1 MIFEKKLTN
10 GTYGRPCQIACSY
23 SIQKAI
29 SFSFFLFFHSTT
41 SQIFNSEARIY
52 WNFSTSH
59 GVEVVNVKMSQIH
72 SSQQRQQQLKYVE
85 QKTDILGDVFVS
97 QMQINQQQLGQISF
111 QIMLLSAF
119 NFLLSQQVFCISP
132 ERCYFFRRPGY
143 FRQISRSHKMK
154 TSLLQLEFRH
164 AGALS

>member
-1 MIFEKKLTN
+1 MTIMDVPARQHVAIAFRKLFL
-10 GTYGRPCQIACSY
+10 SL
-23 SIQKAI
+23 
-29 SFSFFLFFHSTT
+29 FLFSFHSTT
-41 SQIFNSEARIY
+41 SQIFNTEARIY
-52 WNFSTSH
+52 WNFSTST

-72 SSQQRQQQLKYVE
+72 SSGSSSLKYVE
-85 QKTDILGDVFVS
+85 QKTDIIGDVFVS
-97 QMQINQQQLGQISF
+97 QMQINQQQLGWISF

>member
-1 MIFEKKLTN
+1 MALVDVPARQHVAIAFRKLFL
-10 GTYGRPCQIACSY
+10 SF
-23 SIQKAI
+23 
-29 SFSFFLFFHSTT
+29 FSFFFHSTT
-41 SQIFNSEARIY
+41 SQIFNTEARIY

-59 GVEVVNVKMSQIH
+59 GVEVVNVKMSQMH
-72 SSQQRQQQLKYVE
+72 SSRDSNLKYVE

>member
-1 MIFEKKLTN
+1 MDVPARQHVAIAFRKLFL
-10 GTYGRPCQIACSY
+10 SLFL
-23 SIQKAI
+23 
-29 SFSFFLFFHSTT
+29 FSFILLLRRFLTPK
-41 SQIFNSEARIY
+41 ARIY

-72 SSQQRQQQLKYVE
+72 SSGSSLKYVE

>member
-1 MIFEKKLTN
+1 MDVPARQHVAIAFRKLFLFLF
-10 GTYGRPCQIACSY
+10 
-23 SIQKAI
+23 
-29 SFSFFLFFHSTT
+29 SFSFILLLRRFLTPKREFIGTFPRHTGLKL
-41 SQIFNSEARIY
+41 
-52 WNFSTSH
+52 STSKCLRYIEAA
-59 GVEVVNVKMSQIH
+59 GSI
-72 SSQQRQQQLKYVE
+72 LKYVE